1 MTTMRKKWHLTFSL
15 AALCLMSLFLGA
27 CENKGSQQTENQIQE
42 REAPAEIWKDTEYMA
57 RVIDQHFKENSVKK
71 GLPGVM
77 PIKDQVTKSERYMG
91 IKKTL
96 RDTLYRIN
104 ADEIVMGTLMREGG
118 LEHVVDFKMIWDKK
132 LVNQDSTYGGL
143 KVNDVFIRHADGKS
157 RYRWEKAGEYWERIN
172 TQLEQ

>member
-1 MTTMRKKWHLTFSL
+1 MTTTRKKTHFALSAVFLL
-15 AALCLMSLFLGA
+15 AISLFLGA
-27 CENKGSQQTENQIQE
+27 CESKNSQQTENQVQE
-42 REAPAEIWKDTEYMA
+42 REAPAEIWNDAEYLA
-57 RVIDQHFKENSVKK
+57 WVIDQYFKENSVKK

-104 ADEIVMGTLMREGG
+104 ADEIVMGALMREGG
-118 LEHVVDFKMIWDKK
+118 LENVVDFKMIWDKK
-132 LVNQDSTYGGL
+132 LVNRDSTYGGL

-157 RYRWEKAGEYWERIN
+157 RYRWEKTGEYWERIN